1 MGRRQKLSDRGTV
14 VQMAPPP
21 TKHKT
26 IANLVLYALEKSVDG
41 YVRFENF
48 TYHHYRYKYG
58 YPELKKASL
67 AKALKRLRE
76 GGFIELISDEE
87 LIFRLTDK
95 GKDRALWEKV
105 KNSNRKWDGK
115 WRIVVWDVPEKR
127 RQARDLLRY
136 KLKQLGFTQWQ
147 KSIWATK
154 VDCAKALRDF
164 IRKVGI
170 EDWVMVIESNNI
182 GR

>member
-1 MGRRQKLSDRGTV
+1 
-14 VQMAPPP
+14 MATPP
-21 TKHKT
+21 TKRKT
-26 IANLVLYALEKSVDG
+26 LTNLILLTLEKSIDG
-41 YVRFENF
+41 YIRFENF
-48 TYHHYRYKYG
+48 TYHPYRYKYG

-76 GGFIELISDEE
+76 GGFIELISNKE

-95 GKDRALWEKV
+95 GKDRVLWEKI

-136 KLKQLGFTQWQ
+136 KLKLLGFIQWQ
-147 KSIWATK
+147 KSIWVSKKNCTK
-154 VDCAKALRDF
+154 ELRQF
-164 IRKVGI
+164 IHQVGI
-170 EDWVMVIESNNI
+170 EDWVKIIESDNV
-182 GR
+182 G